1 MGKNKKVAFS
11 LLGGLPEIV
20 RKADFEV
27 TAVLV
32 EDELIAVEP
41 GDTHALRYGFI
52 LDIGTTTIAVYLVD
66 LLSGEV
72 LDADGTANPQRVFG
86 ADVLSGLPLQQ
97 AVKISRRCRP

>member
-1 MGKNKKVAFS
+1 MIEKKFIQLSKPSLRDQASDLERILAQVGKNKKVAFS

-41 GDTHALRYGFI
+41 GDTHALRSTSSICFPAKCWMQ
-52 LDIGTTTIAVYLVD
+52 TV
-66 LLSGEV
+66 
-72 LDADGTANPQRVFG
+72 
-86 ADVLSGLPLQQ
+86 
-97 AVKISRRCRP
+97 RPTRSVCSEPTC

>member
-1 MGKNKKVAFS
+1 MIEKKFIQLPKPSLRDQASDLERILAQVGKNKKVAFS

-52 LDIGTTTIAVYLVD
+52 LDIGTTTISVYLVD
-66 LLSGEV
+66 LLSG
-72 LDADGTANPQRVFG
+72 
-86 ADVLSGLPLQQ
+86 
-97 AVKISRRCRP
+97 